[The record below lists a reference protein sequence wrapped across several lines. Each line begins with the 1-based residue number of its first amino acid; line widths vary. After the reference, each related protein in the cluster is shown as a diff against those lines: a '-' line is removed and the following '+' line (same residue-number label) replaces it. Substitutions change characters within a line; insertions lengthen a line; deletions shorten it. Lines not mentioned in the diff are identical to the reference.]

1 MAAEAAP
8 GAAEVEAESEDSA
21 AEAVALEVV
30 VAAEPYQLIR
40 NGLSLG
46 PKHAPDHTLPHKLCL
61 DHLEHNDGH
70 ADRSC
75 T

>member
-1 MAAEAAP
+1 VV
-8 GAAEVEAESEDSA
+8 AAEVVAAESGDSA
-21 AEAVALEVV
+21 AEVGALEVV

-40 NGLSLG
+40 NGLNSG
-46 PKHAPDHTLPHKLCL
+46 PKHAPDRTLPRKLCL
-61 DHLEHNDGH
+61 DHLEHKDGH

>member
-1 MAAEAAP
+1 VAAEA
-8 GAAEVEAESEDSA
+8 AESEDSA
-21 AEAVALEVV
+21 AEAEAEALEVV